1 MNYNTPQVGIAAVE
15 VLEKAGYGVIL
26 ANGQCCGRPM
36 ISKGML
42 EEAKARARF
51 NVDLLT
57 PYVRQG
63 IPIIGCE
70 PSCLLTLR
78 DEYPDL
84 LQNDASREVA
94 ANSYLIDE
102 FLDKLREAGN
112 LDLEFS
118 DLSKRVLFHGHC
130 HQKAL
135 VGTTASLNT
144 LRLPPNYEVEEAD
157 SGCCGMAG
165 SFGFEREHYDIS
177 MKVGKPRLFDVIAAA
192 GDDVEI
198 ATAGTSCRHQ
208 IADATD
214 RAARHWADV
223 LADALPSPQ
232 NH

>member
-1 MNYNTPQVGIAAVE
+1 PTYRDDY
-15 VLEKAGYGVIL
+15 LDL
-26 ANGQCCGRPM
+26 A
-36 ISKGML
+36 
-42 EEAKARARF
+42 
-51 NVDLLT
+51 
-57 PYVRQG
+57 
-63 IPIIGCE
+63 
-70 PSCLLTLR
+70 
-78 DEYPDL
+78 PD
-84 LQNDASREVA
+84 VA
-94 ANSYLIDE
+94 AARRVAAGIYMLDE
-102 FLDKLREAGN
+102 FLARH
-112 LDLEFS
+112 LDDGSGLGIDFTNQP
-118 DLSKRVLFHGHC
+118 KRVLFHGHC

-135 VGTTASLNT
+135 LGTSDT
-144 LRLPPNYEVEEAD
+144 LRILRQPEGYEVTEIP